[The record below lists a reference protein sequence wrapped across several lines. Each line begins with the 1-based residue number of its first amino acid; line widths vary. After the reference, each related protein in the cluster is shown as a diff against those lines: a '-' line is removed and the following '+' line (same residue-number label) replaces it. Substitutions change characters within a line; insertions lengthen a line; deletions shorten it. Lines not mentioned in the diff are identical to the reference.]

1 MPDGTP
7 RKKLDTSKV
16 NNLGWTAKTNLDLGI
31 KLTLEAF
38 EHEIKTKNV
47 RE

>member
-16 NNLGWTAKTNLDLGI
+16 NSLGWYAKTNLDLGI

-38 EHEIKTKNV
+38 ADEIKTKNI